1 MSNLLEKALLTG
13 FGIFLLTAFLSLI
26 SPFIAIV
33 SDFNNNHNDDL
44 YNYIDFINEFDSA
57 TKQVILN
64 PNYDYLGIIEYPVN
78 LNITLENK
86 YAKFYFPYGG
96 DIYVEILEYDAL
108 FNPRVFQDLPAEIY
122 YLSISTSLN
131 FINVSFV

>member
-13 FGIFLLTAFLSLI
+13 FGIFFLMAFLSLI

-33 SDFNNNHNDDL
+33 SDFNNDHNEEL
-44 YNYIDFINEFDSA
+44 YYYIDFINEFDSA

-64 PNYDYLGIIEYPVN
+64 PNSDYLGLIEYPEN

-96 DIYVEILEYDAL
+96 NIHVEILEYDAL
-108 FNPRVFQDLPAEIY
+108 FNPRTFQDLPAEMY
-122 YLSISTSLN
+122 YLSISTALN